1 MGERKVA
8 KLLTTQDMIEGH
20 LDTQTLKEAVN
31 EDKMITSRLGKEF
44 ASVPMASRLLVE
56 NGLLGATP
64 FSTYDDMSASAL
76 VDGDY
81 AIVTNDDVISKNG
94 IYQKIGGEWIYI
106 NYNTASEV
114 KDVRRQSLLQARYV
128 LYDSFDDGIYGN
140 YRYSLYD
147 SYADSSIN
155 AEVITDDRVYLYY
168 KHASKSISVTW
179 QHTPS
184 LMLKTIWQ
192 PNGHNLVFNF
202 KSIYYAT
209 GSNPNTKAWVLIQ
222 EVLTD
227 YVPPVSFVA
236 LSGATSTSG
245 TATTGGNHG
254 TSGGSGAITAY
265 MTDCEF
271 WANGRQ
277 LRSDYEGFV
286 DSLTVKWT
294 NMLYAGNTV
303 NEQRFCLQQD
313 MLADFSR
320 GNVSIT
326 SQCTALEPIKIFYEG
341 GTQIVGEGWDD
352 AVSFY
357 NGVTKGFVENTGQY
371 LEAGTKSTA
380 PNSWAVVLKSQ
391 KLGFVAAYIDREYG
405 SKTDLIPAD
414 GVIAAKNTGSSY
426 KFYNFTVR
434 NHEMVTGES
443 YSWRGGYSY
452 SPKSIADGIESA
464 FMTKIG
470 GRSAVGYEALAGQ
483 EGVIKIPKRQLGNDY
498 GQLTST
504 PRGLSVK
511 ATTYQS
517 NLYREV

>member
-1 MGERKVA
+1 MAEPITMQ
-8 KLLTTQDMIEGH
+8 KLTDASIDA
-20 LDTQTLKEAVN
+20 DTLGGFAN
-31 EDKMITSRLGKEF
+31 EDRLITSRLGLEYPS
-44 ASVPMASRLLVE
+44 APMASRLVVE

-64 FSTYDDMSASAL
+64 FSTYSAMTASAL

-81 AIVTNDDVISKNG
+81 AIVTNDNAISKNG
-94 IYQKIGGEWIYI
+94 IYQKTSGEWTYI

-140 YRYSLYD
+140 YSYSLYD
-147 SYADSSIN
+147 SYADSNSN
-155 AEVITDDRVYLYY
+155 AEVITDGRVYLNY

-184 LMLKTIWQ
+184 LMLKTVWQ

-209 GSNPNTKAWVLIQ
+209 GSNPNTDEWVLIQ
-222 EVLTD
+222 EVQTD

-371 LEAGTKSTA
+371 LEAGTKATA

-414 GVIAAKNTGSSY
+414 GIMAAKNTGSSY

-434 NHEMVTGES
+434 NYEMSAGES
-443 YSWRGGYSY
+443 YLWRGGYSY
-452 SPKSIADGIESA
+452 APKSIANGIESA
-464 FMTKIG
+464 FMTKLG
-470 GRSAVGYEALAGQ
+470 GSSAVGYEALANQ
-483 EGVIKIPKRQLGNDY
+483 SGVIQLPKSQLGKDY

-504 PRGLSVK
+504 PSGLSVK

-517 NLYREV
+517 NLYKGL